1 MTVTVVTSENLAEF
15 NAQRMGLDAPTEAAE
30 AAEPVVEQETSSG
43 EARDEAETQE
53 EQTETEHKD
62 EPEKKANPK
71 LEKRFSEL
79 TKQRED
85 ARREAQQARDAAA
98 ALEAKVKDYEAR
110 LAPPEAKKDVDAKP
124 TPQQFNDAFEYAEA
138 LAEWSAENALKNR
151 DKAEQVKRAEAARD
165 QVVKAWEAKQSEA
178 RSELSDY
185 EDVVSNSTVNVSDQV
200 REAILE
206 SDVGPKIVYFLA
218 KNPEIAEALATKSV
232 VSALR
237 EIGKLEAKLSG
248 EKSFEK
254 PVVTPSKA
262 TAPISPIRATKAVET
277 SLASDGEFHGSYA
290 AWKEARRTGRIK

>member
-15 NAQRMGLDAPTEAAE
+15 NAQRMGLDAPTEAAT
-30 AAEPVVEQETSSG
+30 AEPVVEQETSSG
-43 EARDEAETQE
+43 DARDEAETQE

-110 LAPPEAKKDVDAKP
+110 LAPPAPAKDADAKP

-277 SLASDGEFHGSYA
+277 ALASDGEFHGSYA
-290 AWKEARRTGRIK
+290 AWKEARRSGRIK

>member
-30 AAEPVVEQETSSG
+30 TAEPVVEQETSSG

-218 KNPEIAEALATKSV
+218 KNPDIAEALATKSV

-277 SLASDGEFHGSYA
+277 TLASDGEFHGSYA
-290 AWKEARRTGRIK
+290 AWKEARRSGRIK